1 MPNRIIK
8 ESICTSDSID
18 SLGWFEEVLFYR
30 LIVNCDDFGRFDGRM
45 AVIKN
50 RLFPL
55 KENLT
60 LKNVELAVNKLARAG
75 LVSLYE
81 YDGRPFL
88 YLPTWNEHQTI
99 RAKQSKYPEPSE
111 SNCKQMI
118 SDASK
123 CSRNPIQYEYENIK
137 RKESLERKEK
147 APEVSEDMLGGFSG
161 ELREAVD
168 DWLRYKAERRQA
180 YKETGLKSVL
190 TQISKNAKLYGDAA
204 VVDVIRQSM
213 ANNYQGITFDKL
225 KNKPKVSQS
234 ISQSVTKAQ
243 PQRTVTD
250 ADLVEYP
257 YSSGKWMPYWE
268 ADKLR
273 EAGK

>member
-8 ESICTSDSID
+8 ESICVSDSID

-30 LIVNCDDFGRFDGRM
+30 LIVSCDDFGRFDGRL

-75 LVSLYE
+75 LISLYE
-81 YDGRPFL
+81 NDGRPFL

-99 RAKQSKYPEPSE
+99 RAKQSKYPEPPE

-118 SDASK
+118 SNASK

-137 RKESLERKEK
+137 RKESIERKEK
-147 APEVSEDMLGGFSG
+147 VPEVSEDMMDGFSF
-161 ELREAVD
+161 ELREAVQ
-168 DWLRYKAERRQA
+168 DWLKYKQERRQP

-190 TQISKNAKLYGDAA
+190 TQIGKHAKLYGDTA
-204 VVDVIRQSM
+204 VADVIRQSM

-225 KNKPKVSQS
+225 KNKPKGFQSVSQS
-234 ISQSVTKAQ
+234 ITKAQ
-243 PQRTVTD
+243 PKRTVTD

-257 YSSGKWMPYWE
+257 YGSGKWMPYWE
-268 ADKLR
+268 AEELK